1 MNDRGEREGEREIP
15 GEGREAVCPL
25 TEAAPGSDRPCG
37 GELRPGDAG
46 ASRPCPQKRRARFSR
61 VYVTLFVN
69 AEKHCLFPEEQR
81 LRFLS
86 LACGNYPNVTVDAW
100 EGLLADYAR
109 EKGIRYVVKGYRDEN
124 DLAYERLQARVNHGY
139 FPGLFTVLLPAGEEY
154 RQISSTAVRLHLAR
168 GESLA
173 GLVPPSLVT
182 LLPETYEKIV
192 KSKK

>member
-1 MNDRGEREGEREIP
+1 MPITRG
-15 GEGREAVCPL
+15 
-25 TEAAPGSDRPCG
+25 
-37 GELRPGDAG
+37 
-46 ASRPCPQKRRARFSR
+46 K
-61 VYVTLFVN
+61 
-69 AEKHCLFPEEQR
+69 
-81 LRFLS
+81 
-86 LACGNYPNVTVDAW
+86 
-100 EGLLADYAR
+100 
-109 EKGIRYVVKGYRDEN
+109 KGIRYVVKGYRDEN

>member
-25 TEAAPGSDRPCG
+25 TEAAPEATALVAGSFDPVTLGHLDLVR
-37 GELRPGDAG
+37 R
-46 ASRPCPQKRRARFSR
+46 ASARFSR

-109 EKGIRYVVKGYRDEN
+109 EKGGS
-124 DLAYERLQARVNHGY
+124 AMW
-139 FPGLFTVLLPAGEEY
+139 
-154 RQISSTAVRLHLAR
+154 
-168 GESLA
+168 
-173 GLVPPSLVT
+173 
-182 LLPETYEKIV
+182 
-192 KSKK
+192 

>member
-1 MNDRGEREGEREIP
+1 MNDRGEREREIP
-15 GEGREAVCPL
+15 GEAREAIC
-25 TEAAPGSDRPCG
+25 TMSEAAPEATALVAGSFDPVTLGHLDLVR
-37 GELRPGDAG
+37 R
-46 ASRPCPQKRRARFSR
+46 ASARFSR

-69 AEKHCLFPEEQR
+69 AEKHCLFPEEER

-154 RQISSTAVRLHLAR
+154 RQISSTAVRLRLAR
-168 GESLA
+168 GGSLA

-182 LLPETYEKIV
+182 LIPEMYEKIA
-192 KSKK
+192 KSKN